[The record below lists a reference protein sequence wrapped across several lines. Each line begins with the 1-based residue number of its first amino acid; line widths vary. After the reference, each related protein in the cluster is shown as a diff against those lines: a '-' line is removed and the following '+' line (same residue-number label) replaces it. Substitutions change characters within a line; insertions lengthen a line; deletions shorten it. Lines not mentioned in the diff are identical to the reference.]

1 MLCFLKCMHNMF
13 AGLLLF
19 YAHKVLAVRT
29 AFCLYAVKILSK
41 CKCYDRRTDSGV
53 ARGDDGGGPPR
64 AALLG
69 AAKLKLHLKIWGR
82 EEITQR
88 MEEKVVKN
96 LWGNRQKKPGGGAAN
111 LGSVPGGRHP
121 SYATAHTSNAIV

>member
-1 MLCFLKCMHNMF
+1 MHNMF

-19 YAHKVLAVRT
+19 YAHKVLAVKT

-53 ARGDDGGGPPR
+53 ARGDDGRGPPR
-64 AALLG
+64 AA
-69 AAKLKLHLKIWGR
+69 KLELYLKIWG

-88 MEEKVVKN
+88 MEE
-96 LWGNRQKKPGGGAAN
+96 P
-111 LGSVPGGRHP
+111 
-121 SYATAHTSNAIV
+121 